1 MNLKQLLTRPLA
13 NVPTWIVWTACVV
26 ALIGFSDAAYLS
38 VEHFI
43 NAIPPCSI
51 TGGCESVLTSSYATI
66 LGIPVPVLGAIYYL
80 AILAGLFAFF
90 DSKKEIILRW
100 TLRATVLGFIMTT
113 WFLYV
118 QQFLIHAY
126 CQYCLL
132 SALTSTLLFIIAI
145 TSFCKY
151 RAVDIHA

>member
-1 MNLKQLLTRPLA
+1 MWL
-13 NVPTWIVWTACVV
+13 VWSAFVI
-26 ALIGFSDAAYLS
+26 ALVGFSDASYLT
-38 VEHFI
+38 VEHFR

-51 TGGCESVLTSSYATI
+51 TGGCENVLTSPYAVI

-80 AILAGLFAFF
+80 AILIGLFTFF
-90 DSKKEIILRW
+90 DSKKEVILRW
-100 TLRATVLGFIMTT
+100 TLRATVLGFLITM

-132 SALTSTLLFIIAI
+132 SALTSTLLFVIAI
-145 TSFCKY
+145 ISFCKY
-151 RAVDIHA
+151 RATDIHA